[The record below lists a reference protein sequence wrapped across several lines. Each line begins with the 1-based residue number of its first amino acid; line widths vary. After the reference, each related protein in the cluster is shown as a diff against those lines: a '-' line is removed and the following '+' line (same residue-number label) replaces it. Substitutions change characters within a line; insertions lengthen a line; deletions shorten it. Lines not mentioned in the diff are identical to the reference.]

1 MLRPDP
7 VKDQELRCRDVIEEF
22 QVEIEGSVKNR
33 KEERNGKYVVTE
45 SAAFAS
51 TSFSYSRFFHLLMII
66 TIHLTGPEI
75 KDEKE
80 ETVPECSKVDTGGNG
95 KSKMQRPRF
104 WKTPASWKSR
114 EALMEC
120 EHCGA
125 QRKGGRENIFSS
137 VTFVFQ
143 VRVTCSQP
151 SLSPTLEGSPRTRAF
166 AVGR

>member
-1 MLRPDP
+1 
-7 VKDQELRCRDVIEEF
+7 
-22 QVEIEGSVKNR
+22 
-33 KEERNGKYVVTE
+33 
-45 SAAFAS
+45 
-51 TSFSYSRFFHLLMII
+51 MII

-143 VRVTCSQP
+143 VRVTCSQH
-151 SLSPTLEGSPRTRAF
+151 SLSPRLEWYLYKGVFRRKVNPSEMISLNLDE
-166 AVGR
+166 